1 VNKMQANMQVE
12 EDVNKDSDTKKA
24 ISRRKSRRNQSMAQF
39 NKRNDLVLH
48 IEEIEKELE
57 EREAAMSTQKVMRS
71 DS

>member
-1 VNKMQANMQVE
+1 
-12 EDVNKDSDTKKA
+12 
-24 ISRRKSRRNQSMAQF
+24 MAQF

-57 EREAAMSTQKVMRS
+57 EREAAMSTQKVIRS